1 MVESAAYHHKKAV
14 STTLPPAQRASWP
27 GGIILFKGYYL
38 GDPVDYVDLT
48 AVPLW
53 SRVWFTPLEIPVPL

>member
-14 STTLPPAQRASWP
+14 STTLPPAQAPPQRGFCPGGRASWP
-27 GGIILFKGYYL
+27 GGIIFFKGHYL

-53 SRVWFTPLEIPVPL
+53 SRV

>member
-1 MVESAAYHHKKAV
+1 MNEEIEGLPLLLHKGLVESAAYHHKKAV
-14 STTLPPAQRASWP
+14 STALM
-27 GGIILFKGYYL
+27 ILFKGHYL

-53 SRVWFTPLEIPVPL
+53 SRV